1 MTTNSNNNGCLWAL
15 LIVLC
20 LPALIAIVPTLLGVF
35 FGIFGVGMGLFG
47 AGIGCL
53 TLLSAMLGAFLSTGW
68 GVILIISLL
77 TAFLLPIGFAIWLL
91 VRLVA
96 GKGLPKFRTWLIALL
111 LWLLSLIGVV
121 ASGVKI
127 VHDAGGID
135 ALHEQLS
142 NQVQVWEYS
151 WSNVDD
157 NTFVDDAD
165 EAEDTYENFE

>member
-47 AGIGCL
+47 AGIGFI

-135 ALHEQLS
+135 ALQEMT
-142 NQVQVWEYS
+142 NQVQTWEYS

-157 NTFVDDAD
+157 NTYVGDAD
-165 EAEDTYENFE
+165 DTDFDEENFE